1 MDASSSNDS
10 EPTLKNCLFGAVTL
24 TTNVHIE
31 KDKYSSYGLGF
42 DRRPSFSF
50 PGGGFGENILIFA
63 VDMSS
68 SSYIDNRK
76 KTY

>member
-1 MDASSSNDS
+1 MDASSSNNSD
-10 EPTLKNCLFGAVTL
+10 PTQKNCLFVAVTL
-24 TTNVHIE
+24 TKNFHIE
-31 KDKYSSYGLGF
+31 KYKYSSYGLGF
-42 DRRPSFSF
+42 DRRSSFSF
-50 PGGGFGENILIFA
+50 PGGGFDENVLIFA

>member
-1 MDASSSNDS
+1 MS
-10 EPTLKNCLFGAVTL
+10 T
-24 TTNVHIE
+24 
-31 KDKYSSYGLGF
+31 F

-50 PGGGFGENILIFA
+50 PGDGFGENVLIFA